1 MICFMGVVPLRTTPT
16 TWQTDPSLER
26 GGSQA
31 LLSGYA
37 ARRAA
42 AAAAAPKPYSYS
54 TSYAGPSVLSV
65 KRDSYSLSSV
75 DPSKQPAEPYFYPR
89 PYKNPSVQST
99 TPENEGSIETLPSV
113 PPEKAYSWE
122 IGVPEESWG
131 APNGVWNDD
140 NEHEADFDLSLN
152 DVRERSS
159 ALPSFANSSASSENL
174 MDISGTKMWLSSLPD
189 TVCYDAII
197 DAYRLRVEDEYV
209 LTGKVEVGSLYAHDF
224 PLAHFILFIELAR
237 REDILPDTWSP
248 KRSVACQQI
257 ALDEDGDACILHAVD
272 KDYIRDKYKNSDP
285 IVVDVLR
292 MVADKAYGRALFSSG
307 LRFFSGG
314 ELEGGW
320 WA

>member
-1 MICFMGVVPLRTTPT
+1 MMCFMGDSSPQITPV
-16 TWQTDPSLER
+16 TWKTDPSLD
-26 GGSQA
+26 SH
-31 LLSGYA
+31 GYA

-65 KRDSYSLSSV
+65 KPDSYSSSSV
-75 DPSKQPAEPYFYPR
+75 DHSRLSVR
-89 PYKNPSVQST
+89 PYSSYLTPYGDSLVQSA
-99 TPENEGSIETLPSV
+99 TPDDEDSIKTPPSILPS
-113 PPEKAYSWE
+113 KAYSCE
-122 IGVPEESWG
+122 IEIPEEVWG

-140 NEHEADFDLSLN
+140 DEHEEDFDLSLN
-152 DVRERSS
+152 DVRARPP
-159 ALPSFANSSASSENL
+159 ALPSSETSSVSSENL

-237 REDILPDTWSP
+237 REGILPDTWSP

-272 KDYIRDKYKNSDP
+272 KDYIREKYKNSDP

-292 MVADKAYGRALFSSG
+292 MVADKVYGRALFSSG

-314 ELEGGW
+314 EVEGGW